1 MTGRIQVPVQ
11 GHNHHLNTMM
21 SLRSILGGGFY
32 FQDFEN
38 MALLY
43 STPDT
48 GSWVCFWMGILVMFT
63 GIYLLSPPEYKED
76 GGENDHLINS
86 DGELNLTGEGTKY
99 IGFFW
104 PNI

>member
-1 MTGRIQVPVQ
+1 M
-11 GHNHHLNTMM
+11 
-21 SLRSILGGGFY
+21 GGGFY

-38 MALLY
+38 MAFLY

-76 GGENDHLINS
+76 GGENDHLIGG
-86 DGELNLTGEGTKY
+86 DGELNLTGEGTSGVVT
-99 IGFFW
+99 IV
-104 PNI
+104 PRSRHNHQHIPAQP